1 MSTPWQNCIAVN
13 DDNTNAKVCAPYF
26 VVSPLLNTNHQTFIS
41 RCQCDLA
48 GNNVSHANDV
58 FSERIGV
65 SVEDACLDCFY
76 RFHKSTKRK
85 GNWFN
90 LLLLW

>member
-1 MSTPWQNCIAVN
+1 MYYSNIDTPSQNCIAVN
-13 DDNTNAKVCAPYF
+13 ADNINFCTKVCARYF
-26 VVSPLLNTNHQTFIS
+26 MVSPLLNTNHQTFIS

-48 GNNVSHANDV
+48 GITVSHANDV
-58 FSERIGV
+58 FSEQIGV

-85 GNWFN
+85 
-90 LLLLW
+90 